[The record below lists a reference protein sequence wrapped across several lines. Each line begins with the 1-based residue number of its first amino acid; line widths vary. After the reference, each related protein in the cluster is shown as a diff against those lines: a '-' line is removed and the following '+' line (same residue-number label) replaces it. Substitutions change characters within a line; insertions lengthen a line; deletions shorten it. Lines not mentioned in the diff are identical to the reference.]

1 MKKSL
6 SRLAISLAAGA
17 LVAGCAT
24 DSGMGARAG
33 TEVTRFHLG
42 EPIARGEIRV
52 ESADP
57 ADANSLEFNQLSAS
71 VEREL
76 ARLGWNVARGNARSE
91 QVALVRIEQHGRPAG
106 RGSGLSIG
114 IGGGSVGRSSAVGV
128 GVGASVPLGGPN
140 TIVVTDL
147 GIRIQRRSD
156 ATVAWEGRAQLE
168 ARAGSPLADPRAAV
182 DRLTYALFRDFPGE
196 SGRTIRIR

>member
-6 SRLAISLAAGA
+6 CRLAVVLAAGA

-24 DSGMGARAG
+24 DQGMGARAG
-33 TEVTRFHLG
+33 AEVTRFHLG
-42 EPIARGEIRV
+42 DPIARGDIRV
-52 ESADP
+52 EPADP
-57 ADANSLEFNQLSAS
+57 ADANSLEFTQLAAS

-76 ARLGWNVARGNARSE
+76 ARLGWNIARGNARSE
-91 QVALVRIEQHGRPAG
+91 QVAVVRVGQSGRAAG

-114 IGGGSVGRSSAVGV
+114 IGGGSIGRSSAVGV
-128 GVGASVPLGGPN
+128 GVGATVPLGGPN

-168 ARAGSPLADPRAAV
+168 ARAGSALANPGAAV